1 MERSYVMIKPDGARR
16 GLVGE
21 IILRIERKGY
31 NIDNIKMAEVSKE
44 LCAQHYA
51 HLTDKPFYP
60 EIEEY
65 ITGGKVVCMIIS
77 GERAV
82 EGMRQILGATDSF
95 KAEVGTIRGDYA
107 TSKTYNLCHAS
118 DSPENAEI
126 EIKRFFG

>member
-1 MERSYVMIKPDGARR
+1 MEQTYVMIKPDGVKRH
-16 GLVGE
+16 LIGE
-21 IILRIERKGY
+21 IIKRIENKGY
-31 NIDNIKMAEVSKE
+31 RIVKMEMRKLHKE
-44 LCAQHYA
+44 IVREHYS

-65 ITGGKVVCMIIS
+65 IISGEVVCMIVE

-82 EGMRQILGATDSF
+82 EGVRQLLGSTDGLLASP
-95 KAEVGTIRGDYA
+95 GTIRGDYA

-118 DSPENAEI
+118 DSTESAEI